1 MKRVETSRKL
11 AELKELLQFGERV
24 LLIIHDNPDPDSVAS
39 AWAFKLLLKSM
50 KREADV
56 AYGGSI
62 GRAENRALL
71 YNVEIDLRSIF
82 TIAAADYDLLLF
94 LDCQP
99 DSGNISF
106 HLPEE
111 KKVGIIDHHIL
122 NPNLDNIDFQD
133 IREDVGAT
141 ATIAYEYLLAR
152 NIKVDTELATA
163 LYYAIRTET
172 EDLGRGAGKAD
183 REAYFKLHS
192 KIDWDL
198 LHRIVNSRV
207 STEFFRTLHKA
218 IDGTHIYRSALICN
232 IGTIRHPDSVA
243 EVADQMLRLENIEW
257 VLCYAVSAR
266 QEMLFSLRS
275 ANQEFHMGELARVI
289 VAGIGTAGG
298 HPQLAGG
305 QVRELDRFE
314 NGAEEAGEILSKR
327 FLSGINNSMRVGL
340 PLIEKPTE

>member
-11 AELKELLQFGERV
+11 TELKELLQFDEKV

-39 AWAFKLLLKSM
+39 AWAMELLLRSM
-50 KREADV
+50 KVQVDV

-71 YNVEIDLRSIF
+71 YNVDIDLRSIF
-82 TIAAADYDLLLF
+82 TISAADYDLLLF

-106 HLPEE
+106 RLPED
-111 KKVGIIDHHIL
+111 KKIGIIDHHIL
-122 NPNLDNIDFQD
+122 NPNLGKIDFQD
-133 IREDVGAT
+133 IREDFGAT

-152 NIKVDTELATA
+152 NIKVETDLATA

-172 EDLGRGAGKAD
+172 EDLGRGVGKAD
-183 REAYFKLHS
+183 REAYFKLHT

-207 STEFFRTLHKA
+207 SPEYFRTMHKA
-218 IDGTHIYRSALICN
+218 IAGTCIYRNALVCS
-232 IGTIRHPDSVA
+232 IGPIRHPDSVA

-257 VLCYAVSAR
+257 VLCYAISKD
-266 QEMLFSLRS
+266 QQMLFSLRS
-275 ANQEFHMGELARVI
+275 ASPEFHMGELAQVI

-305 QVRELDRFE
+305 QVRDLDRFE
-314 NGAEEAGEILSKR
+314 GGAEEAGELLSKR
-327 FLSGINNSMRVGL
+327 FLRGINNSMKVGL
-340 PLIEKPTE
+340 PLVETHTE